1 MPSSPPLSV
10 LITWCNR
17 PEFEYALSQNRHWLI
32 EAEAEVL
39 IINCAGDHAAL
50 ARMVSTV
57 QLPCAKLIRVP
68 HPRFNKALSLNLGIH
83 LSKAEIIFT
92 MDADIVSSSFPVK
105 VEAQQLKTA
114 FATVR
119 WMHESKP
126 DDPVLKPA
134 LTEGTAYVQTVEQ
147 SHGLTFRWSDGT
159 VSTVT
164 TARKSLFNGSRAGAG
179 QLMAR
184 KEHLIAVGGYNS
196 DLEHWGWED
205 NDMQLR
211 LAKFLGL
218 QHIESGEVIHLS
230 HSDGSRAMYG
240 ETRASLTWHNLKQSI
255 QRYSSHDFLGT
266 LVSDISKWGERCEV
280 EDVSRK

>member
-1 MPSSPPLSV
+1 MSSSPPLSV
-10 LITWCNR
+10 LITWSNR
-17 PEFEYALSQNRHWLI
+17 AEFEYALSQNRHWLI
-32 EAEAEVL
+32 ETEAEVL
-39 IINCAGDHAAL
+39 IINCAGDHSTL
-50 ARMVSTV
+50 ARMVSAV
-57 QLPCAKLIRVP
+57 PLPCAKLIRVP

-134 LTEGTAYVQTVEQ
+134 ITEETAYVQTVEQ
-147 SHGLTFRWSDGT
+147 SHSLTFRWSDGT

-218 QHIESGEVIHLS
+218 QHIESGDVIHLS
-230 HSDGSRAMYG
+230 HDDGSRAMYG
-240 ETRASLTWHNLKQSI
+240 ETRASLTWHNLKQSV
-255 QRYSSHDFLGT
+255 QRYSSNSFLGT
-266 LVSDISKWGERCEV
+266 LVSDISKWGEYCEV